1 MKEIKNNSIKADVSG
16 SISIAIG
23 GNPLARQ
30 MQSNSNFFEANED
43 YIIKI
48 NDEKIVI
55 AKATI
60 DYTGKTYKA
69 TKKGSGWVTFQIQ
82 AELPLGKFEF
92 DADETNEDSVV
103 IYYR

>member
-1 MKEIKNNSIKADVSG
+1 MKKKMANSDQAHVSG

-30 MQSNSNFFEANED
+30 MQSNSIFFEANEN

-48 NDEKIVI
+48 SDEKIVI
-55 AKATI
+55 AKPTI
-60 DYTGKTYKA
+60 DYNGKTYKA
-69 TKKGSGWVTFQIQ
+69 SKKGSGWVTFQIQ

-92 DADETNEDSVV
+92 DEDETDEDSVA